1 MHPTTKQI
9 HDGIANSIDGLTEAQ
24 MREHPEGKWDTA
36 AILEHLALTYGSTAR
51 LMQKCL
57 KEQRCLATSPNFKQR
72 VAKSM
77 VLTFSYIP
85 TGRKAPERVAP
96 AGISG
101 KEARE
106 LLFANLE
113 EMDAAFA
120 RCEERFGSKA
130 KVADHM
136 VLGPIPISGWRKF
149 HVLHTLHHIKQID
162 TLAKMYARSKGNAV
176 AAS

>member
-9 HDGIANSIDGLTEAQ
+9 HDGIANSIEGLSEAQ

-36 AILEHLALTYGSTAR
+36 AILEHLALTYASTAR
-51 LMQKCL
+51 LMKKCL
-57 KEQRCLATSPNFKQR
+57 KEQRCLVTSPSFKQR
-72 VAKSM
+72 VAKSL
-77 VLTFSYIP
+77 VLTLSYIP
-85 TGRKAPERVAP
+85 SGRKAPDRVAP

-106 LLFANLE
+106 MLFANLQ

-120 RCEERFGSKA
+120 ECEKRFGSKA

-149 HVLHTLHHIKQID
+149 HVLHTRHHIKQID
-162 TLAKMYARSKGNAV
+162 ALAKTYARPKSNV
-176 AAS
+176 AAG